1 MNNEMNDERKMETYK
16 CQICNKDAKNPV
28 DAITHY
34 LDHGS
39 SALNAVNALIKD
51 QRTGAVSVED
61 RARIAATAAKVA
73 ATAAEAASKVSM
85 PIVKETV
92 VA

>member
-1 MNNEMNDERKMETYK
+1 MGVYMDNEIKGETYK
-16 CQICNKDAKNPV
+16 CQICNKEAKNAV

-39 SALNAVNALIKD
+39 AALNAVNAMIKD
-51 QRTGAVSVED
+51 QRTGAVSTED
-61 RARIAATAAKVA
+61 RSRIAATAAKVA

-85 PIVKETV
+85 QNIT
-92 VA
+92 